1 MSKASSIAISHCA
14 PDNGFSMSS
23 HLTPPRG
30 RNGTTALRRPLL
42 QWRHM
47 SVTALLITGDSI
59 VTSTDCS
66 WTQKIST
73 LRITSHVCVCVC
85 ANDAESVIIMVW
97 RKFKQ
102 PVCHVLSL
110 RSNHVVTSGTVISV
124 YSLVK
129 CMAYVLSLKLQCCG
143 QYLVDRAIIR
153 PGPLF
158 SKRTDVLPLD
168 LVESWS
174 HEIGCYDLK
183 FDRHLD
189 STAVGVP
196 VKCQSDWDKPE
207 FRGLVIMRDIVLRR
221 PSA

>member
-1 MSKASSIAISHCA
+1 MTSHECH
-14 PDNGFSMSS
+14 N
-23 HLTPPRG
+23 
-30 RNGTTALRRPLL
+30 
-42 QWRHM
+42 
-47 SVTALLITGDSI
+47 VTNHRWFSI

-85 ANDAESVIIMVW
+85 VCVWGGGGGGGGGVSDIRGFPLQRANDAESVIIMVW

-110 RSNHVVTSGTVISV
+110 RSNHVLTSGTVISV

-207 FRGLVIMRDIVLRR
+207 FRGLVIMRDIALRR